1 MKNTVAQKLFFFCE
15 VCLDLS
21 KAFDTVDHY
30 ILSCVTLLLAHYSFW
45 LCILFWNIGAKQV
58 EKWCVDIPPTFKPI
72 LQQISLLQ
80 VAESRE

>member
-30 ILSCVTLLLAHYSFW
+30 ILSCVTLLLAHYSF
-45 LCILFWNIGAKQV
+45 
-58 EKWCVDIPPTFKPI
+58 
-72 LQQISLLQ
+72 
-80 VAESRE
+80 